1 MSKHPLSDKH
11 SPEPHETQWTRQCV
25 CPHWSPSD
33 RACLLVKDG
42 LFLPVEQH
50 VAVYCMS
57 CHFPSCRQYQT
68 LAEPAIHQG
77 KDGDLPINR
86 RRSIR
91 IPSYHN
97 FRFSE
102 ITGSD
107 QLPGQRDDDA
117 WTIDLSA
124 GGIRFASRHP
134 LNPDTTIHFFLEP
147 DGMGAPVEGSGR
159 VIWSEPL
166 ENTPLFHA
174 GIAFAEPPPSTS
186 PLFHFPK
193 TK

>member
-1 MSKHPLSDKH
+1 M
-11 SPEPHETQWTRQCV
+11 
-25 CPHWSPSD
+25 
-33 RACLLVKDG
+33 LVKDG
-42 LFLPVEQH
+42 LFLPIEQH
-50 VAVYCMS
+50 VAAYCTS
-57 CHFPSCRQYQT
+57 SYYPSCRQYQ
-68 LAEPAIHQG
+68 LLVGAETNVR
-77 KDGDLPINR
+77 DNESLPINR
-86 RRSIR
+86 RRSVR
-91 IPSYHN
+91 IPSHNN

-147 DGMGAPVEGSGR
+147 DGMGDPVEGSGR

-174 GIAFAEPPPSTS
+174 GIAFAEPPPPAF

>member
-1 MSKHPLSDKH
+1 MRKQSLSDKNNPDSH
-11 SPEPHETQWTRQCV
+11 KTQWLRQCI

-50 VAVYCMS
+50 VAAYCTS
-57 CHFPSCRQYQT
+57 SHFPSCRQYQL
-68 LAEPAIHQG
+68 LAG
-77 KDGDLPINR
+77 SNVNVGDNESQPINR
-86 RRSIR
+86 RRSVR
-91 IPSYHN
+91 IPSHNN

-117 WTIDLSA
+117 WTIDLSN
-124 GGIRFASRHP
+124 GGIRFASRLP
-134 LNPDTTIHFFLEP
+134 LAPDTVIHFSLET
-147 DGMGAPVEGSGR
+147 DGTDAQMEGAGR

-174 GIAFAEPPPSTS
+174 GIAFTAPPAHAFP
-186 PLFHFPK
+186 PLSA
-193 TK
+193 